1 MAKNNTMLIAAVIV
15 AVVAVAAVGGYFIL
29 KGDDTSGEKVEFL
42 IQDDEGV
49 YFWVEGRGDS
59 AMDAFK
65 NAAKGYGIPYELNTD
80 KDAIESMFYVDTSS
94 GKRWLPAYWDVSDE
108 SWIVPEDN
116 MAKTK
121 ASDFKYIC
129 ILLSSGGTVEP
140 TDVKVT
146 PDDAVVLDKNL
157 TGIKFLVQSPSG
169 LFFKMSASGDNA
181 YDALVSVTDKYN
193 IPFVPTTSM
202 GGGVTSMFDISG
214 TSEVPYYWWAQF
226 TSADQINWDFN
237 NLGLTYSTPGVLG
250 KEYIGIAYGSGEPPT
265 VSPNGTRS
273 YKVTWSD
280 LGTGWETTP
289 ASTGVSITG
298 VASVIDGG
306 TYSFK
311 VATSDAEVI
320 SPVLAVTYTI
330 GDGVETTAVGVDGTY
345 TIENVTG
352 DLTISVRYTGTI
364 KSVADISG
372 ILTPEAGKDPSKNG
386 YQDKGFG
393 YSVDVDMSY
402 KNKMTWD
409 GVFDGTKFKA
419 GETYTLTIELVS
431 TNLSFVNGT
440 TTWVDL
446 ADSIYKDE
454 GLTGIDLIVVD
465 SNNAKL
471 VYTFEI

>member
-157 TGIKFLVQSPSG
+157 TGIKFFVQSPSG
-169 LFFKMSASGDNA
+169 LFFKMSATGDNA
-181 YDALVSVTDKYN
+181 YDALGTACDKYD
-193 IPFVPTTSM
+193 IQLVRTTSM
-202 GGGVTSMFDISG
+202 GGGVTSMFDIVG
-214 TSEVPYYWWAQF
+214 TDEMPYYWWAQF
-226 TSADQINWDFN
+226 TSVDLTNWDFN
-237 NLGLTYSTPGVLG
+237 NMGLSSSTPDLLSG
-250 KEYIGIAYGSGEPPT
+250 EYIGIAYGAGEPPSI
-265 VSPNGTRS
+265 SPKGLRSHNVIWNG
-273 YKVTWSD
+273 
-280 LGTGWETTP
+280 LGTGWETTI
-289 ASTGVSITG
+289 ASTGASIVG
-298 VASVIDGG
+298 AASIVDGG
-306 TYSFK
+306 TYSFEIT
-311 VATSDAEVI
+311 TSDSKI
-320 SPVLAVTYTI
+320 DTPVLTVKYKIGSGAETVLTGTDGKYTI
-330 GDGVETTAVGVDGTY
+330 P
-345 TIENVTG
+345 NVND
-352 DLTISVRYTGTI
+352 DLTISVNYTGKITEI
-364 KSVADISG
+364 KDVSLIDVPI
-372 ILTPEAGKDPSKNG
+372 AGDTPSKNG
-386 YQDKGFG
+386 QQLNGVG
-393 YSVDVDMSY
+393 YTVAQEFYVNIMEWTGDLD
-402 KNKMTWD
+402 D
-409 GVFDGTKFKA
+409 GKFKA
-419 GETYTLTIELVS
+419 GETYVLSVYLAS
-431 TNLSFVNGT
+431 TNLSFAEGT
-440 TTWVDL
+440 TTIGITPL
-446 ADSIYKDE
+446 NSIYADY
-454 GLTGIDLIVVD
+454 GLDAVSLVITDD
-465 SNNAKL
+465 KNAKL
-471 VYTFEI
+471 VYVFTI